1 MSHMIFILKIPSSS
15 LSDDR
20 IIGTYRVTY
29 NSEVISPSGTM
40 TGQQYPYRIIKVETL
55 EETFKSLP
63 YVDYLVKNRVLSSL
77 KPGSIYYNDPEFVI
91 SDYLMQSRYMY
102 VLYNENLRFK
112 FKGIL
117 VECLYSGIRRTYGE
131 LEGFVCQENNSH
143 LDGDEL
149 KIINDISNRFLYDI
163 RSGMFSDWIDLKH
176 EYVSTENLSL
186 WLSKRFTRSLND
198 YMLEKSNK
206 IRKYNALGI
215 KKL

>member
-20 IIGTYRVTY
+20 TIGTYRVTY
-29 NSEVISPSGTM
+29 NSEGTT
-40 TGQQYPYRIIKVETL
+40 TGQPYPYRIIKVEVL

-63 YVDYLVKNRVLSSL
+63 YVDYLVKNKVLSSL
-77 KPGSIYYNDPEFVI
+77 KPGSIYYSDPEFVLT
-91 SDYLMQSRYMY
+91 DHLMQAGFK
-102 VLYNENLRFK
+102 LYRENLRFK

-117 VECLYSGIRRTYGE
+117 VECLYSGNRRTYGE

-149 KIINDISNRFLYDI
+149 KIINYISNRFLYDI
-163 RSGMFSDWIDLKH
+163 RSGIFSDWIDLKH

-186 WLSKRFTRSLND
+186 WLSKRFIRSLND

>member
-1 MSHMIFILKIPSSS
+1 MIFILKIPSLS

-20 IIGTYRVTY
+20 TIGTYRVTY
-29 NSEVISPSGTM
+29 DSEVISPSGT
-40 TGQQYPYRIIKVETL
+40 TGQPYPYRIVKVEIL

-63 YVDYLVKNRVLSSL
+63 YVDYLVKDKILNSL
-77 KPGSIYYNDPEFVI
+77 KPGSIYYNDPEFVLN
-91 SDYLMQSRYMY
+91 DYLMQARYL
-102 VLYNENLRFK
+102 LYNENLRFR
-112 FKGIL
+112 FKDIL
-117 VECLYSGIRRTYGE
+117 VECFYSGDRRTYGE
-131 LEGFVCQENNSH
+131 LEGFVCQENNNH

-149 KIINDISNRFLYDI
+149 KIINYISNRFLYDI

-176 EYVSTENLSL
+176 EYVSAENLSL

-206 IRKYNALGI
+206 IRKHNALGI

>member
-20 IIGTYRVTY
+20 TIGTYRVTY
-29 NSEVISPSGTM
+29 NSEGTT
-40 TGQQYPYRIIKVETL
+40 TGQPYPYRIIKVEVL

-63 YVDYLVKNRVLSSL
+63 YVDYLVKNKVLSSL
-77 KPGSIYYNDPEFVI
+77 KPGSIYYSDPEFVLT
-91 SDYLMQSRYMY
+91 DHLMQARYKSY
-102 VLYNENLRFK
+102 RENLRFK

-117 VECLYSGIRRTYGE
+117 VECLYSGDRRTYGE

-149 KIINDISNRFLYDI
+149 KIINYISNRFLYDI

>member
-1 MSHMIFILKIPSSS
+1 MSHMIFILKIPSLS

-20 IIGTYRVTY
+20 TIGTYRVTY
-29 NSEVISPSGTM
+29 DSEVISPSGT
-40 TGQQYPYRIIKVETL
+40 TGQPYPYRIVKVEIL

-63 YVDYLVKNRVLSSL
+63 YVDYLVKDKILNSL
-77 KPGSIYYNDPEFVI
+77 KPGSIYYNDPEFVLN
-91 SDYLMQSRYMY
+91 DYLMQARYL
-102 VLYNENLRFK
+102 LYNENLRLRFK
-112 FKGIL
+112 DIL
-117 VECLYSGIRRTYGE
+117 VECFYSGDRRTYGE
-131 LEGFVCQENNSH
+131 LEGFVCQENNNH

-149 KIINDISNRFLYDI
+149 KIINYISNRFLYDI

-176 EYVSTENLSL
+176 EYVSAENLSL

-206 IRKYNALGI
+206 IRKHNALGI

>member
-29 NSEVISPSGTM
+29 NSEGTT
-40 TGQQYPYRIIKVETL
+40 TGQPYPYRIIKVETL

-63 YVDYLVKNRVLSSL
+63 YVDYLVKNKVLSSL
-77 KPGSIYYNDPEFVI
+77 KPGSIYYSDPEFVLT
-91 SDYLMQSRYMY
+91 DHLMQARYKSY
-102 VLYNENLRFK
+102 RENLRFK

-117 VECLYSGIRRTYGE
+117 VECFYSGDRRTYGE
-131 LEGFVCQENNSH
+131 LEGFACQENNSH
-143 LDGDEL
+143 LDGNEL
-149 KIINDISNRFLYDI
+149 KIINYISNKFLYDI

-176 EYVSTENLSL
+176 EYVSAENLSL
-186 WLSKRFTRSLND
+186 WLSKRFTKSLND
-198 YMLEKSNK
+198 YMGE